1 MKRHPRSFWVE
12 LVAEVEAGATLA
24 EVARRRRVREG
35 TLRWWRSQ
43 LRGERA
49 DSSQRLLPVV
59 PVAAW
64 SAVGAVEVAL
74 GEVRLRVEVGTDVT
88 YVGALARALRAAC

>member
-12 LVAEVEAGATLA
+12 LVAEVEAGATVA

-49 DSSQRLLPVV
+49 DRSQRLLPVV
-59 PVAAW
+59 PVAA
-64 SAVGAVEVAL
+64 SSVGAVEVAL
-74 GEVRLRVEVGTDVT
+74 GDVRLRLEVGTDVA